1 MPLSV
6 TKLSHSFD
14 FVSDYVIRAVC
25 VYGSFDPLVPDQL
38 CQENGLK
45 LHAATSGCF
54 LWEHLLFVWQNT
66 QFKTSFFLF
75 WGHVRNLLY
84 KAIF

>member
-14 FVSDYVIRAVC
+14 FVSDYIIRAVC

-66 QFKTSFFLF
+66 QFKTSFLF

>member
-25 VYGSFDPLVPDQL
+25 VYGPFDPLVPDQL

-45 LHAATSGCF
+45 LHAATSGGF
-54 LWEHLLFVWQNT
+54 LWEHLLLCCKIRNLKPV
-66 QFKTSFFLF
+66 FLF